1 MVVALR
7 VKGEEMAKAV
17 EQAAVI
23 PLRDGK
29 ICLVR
34 SSSGN
39 RWVIPKGMID
49 KGHTPAEAAAIE
61 AWEEAGLFGSVAEK
75 PIGTFEY
82 EKARRIHRVTV
93 FLMTVTEV
101 ENDWPERFRR
111 RDWVEPKLAIKRLS
125 NPGLKQ
131 IVKDSFEFALAGG

>member
-1 MVVALR
+1 MP
-7 VKGEEMAKAV
+7 KAV

-29 ICLVR
+29 ICLVT

-49 KGHTPAEAAAIE
+49 KGHSPAEAAAIE
-61 AWEEAGLFGSVAEK
+61 AWEEAGLFGSIAEK

-82 EKARRIHRVTV
+82 EKSRRKHRVTV
-93 FLMTVTEV
+93 FLMNVTEV
-101 ENDWPERFRR
+101 ETDWPERYRR
-111 RDWVEPKLAIKRLS
+111 RDWVEPKLAIKRLG
-125 NPGLKQ
+125 NAGLKQ
-131 IVKDSFEFALAGG
+131 LVRDSFEFALAGG